1 MSLSYLLNTS
11 CALVILFVTSLLNLF
26 PRDRKQLNARLSAL
40 GFSIVAAIV
49 SYSAWHWGCL
59 PDTEPVTALFAFFCW
74 MSGLLYLSFLV
85 DMTATHRS
93 RRFWLS
99 YFLPVPL
106 AVLSA
111 LVSRPLG
118 VILLSSVGI
127 ILSVRFSADF
137 LLSWVR
143 SATDDRARRD
153 GEWMLLVFF
162 AYGIALGVAFAQT
175 TTAVYWIF
183 ALWHLTM
190 HYTVNHLCIY
200 QSLTDRENLLIVDN
214 VFDIVVILD
223 VNGRIMRMNRRGYQ
237 VTGFSPTHVTGNW
250 IERLII
256 HQNLDAERRRE
267 WLADY
272 AWVDTGRES
281 SRRTPSVDAS
291 IATKTGE
298 EIPIDMRIVC
308 IVNLSGDKTGYV
320 VSASDMR
327 ITRQLMKEIS
337 DREYAARDLALSE
350 SKFSRMFIFNPTGI
364 LIIDLES
371 MLITDANPAA
381 EDIFARDSA
390 SLVGKSLGETGLE
403 MSDVPYGIF
412 LDKLQT
418 EGTVPEF
425 SATIR
430 IDSETARLARLSA
443 VTFDLNRTRQVLL
456 SVADVTQ
463 AEELREALLRKQKM
477 ETVGMLAGG
486 IAHDFNNILAVILGH
501 IGLAKMK
508 IVDPQARVPVEK
520 AETAC
525 IRAREMTG
533 QLLAFSRGGQPV
545 LSSCDTRD
553 LVTEAAMLA
562 CADTSVACLFDFP
575 PDIWPLMVDRIQV
588 GQIINNLVR
597 NGADA
602 MNGSGIVSIRAVNVD
617 FTNVAE
623 GQRPLGPESTRIA
636 PRAYVEIR
644 IQDQGKGIP
653 ETIRKKIFDPFFTTK
668 KKGTGLGLS
677 IVFSTVQNHGGAI
690 SVGSGSDGGAVF
702 TVYLPA
708 DRETEGATPGALDA
722 HDAPEAV
729 GGNAV
734 EATVGETVAGTA
746 VTGGTAVSPA
756 GSATE
761 SQAAESQTS
770 TVNADSA
777 APCAEPSRPG
787 PKRVLLMDDDG
798 AVRDIAEG
806 LLASLGYSVVPACEG
821 AAAVALYRESLAGSE
836 RFAFCILDLIVPN
849 GMNGTRCAEEILAI
863 DPAAVLLVSSGY
875 SEDPALSKWK
885 EYGFRGVL
893 PKPYTREEL
902 VSCLSAMLVL

>member
-1 MSLSYLLNTS
+1 MSVSYLINTA
-11 CALVILFVTSLLNLF
+11 CALIILAVTSLLNFF
-26 PRDRKQLNARLSAL
+26 PRDRKPLNTRLAVL
-40 GFSIVAAIV
+40 GLSVSAAIV
-49 SYSAWHWGCL
+49 SYSAWRWGYF
-59 PDTEPVTALFAFFCW
+59 PGAIAVVSAFAFFSW

-93 RRFWLS
+93 RKFWVA
-99 YFLPVPL
+99 YFLPAPL
-106 AVLSA
+106 AVASV
-111 LVSRPLG
+111 LVPRPLG
-118 VILLSSVGI
+118 VILFSSVGV
-127 ILSVRFSADF
+127 ILTVRCSVDF

-175 TTAVYWIF
+175 ITAVYWIF

-214 VFDIVVILD
+214 VFDVVVILD

-237 VTGFSPTHVTGNW
+237 ITGFPPARVTGNW

-256 HQNLDAERRRE
+256 HPNLDAERRRE

-281 SRRTPSVDAS
+281 SRRTPSIDAS

-308 IVNLSGDKTGYV
+308 VVNLSGEKTGYV

-390 SLVGKSLGETGLE
+390 SLVGKSLNETGLE
-403 MSDVPYGIF
+403 MSELPYVIF
-412 LDKLQT
+412 LDRLRT

-430 IDSETARLARLSA
+430 IDDDTTRLARLSA
-443 VTFDLNRTRQVLL
+443 VSFELNRTRQVLL

-477 ETVGMLAGG
+477 ETVGILAGG

-508 IVDPQARVPVEK
+508 IVDPLARAPVEK
-520 AETAC
+520 AESAC

-545 LSSCDTRD
+545 LSSCDTRS
-553 LVTEAAMLA
+553 LVTEASMLA
-562 CADTSVACLFDFP
+562 CAETSVACLFDFP
-575 PDIWPLMVDRIQV
+575 QDLWPLMVDRIQV
-588 GQIINNLVR
+588 GQIVNNLVR
-597 NGADA
+597 NGVDA
-602 MNGSGIVSIRAVNVD
+602 MNGSGIITIRAVNVD
-617 FTNVAE
+617 LTNVSEAK
-623 GQRPLGPESTRIA
+623 RPLGPESTRVK

-653 ETIRKKIFDPFFTTK
+653 ETIKKKIFDPFFTTK

-708 DRETEGATPGALDA
+708 DYPPAEAA
-722 HDAPEAV
+722 APVADIEA
-729 GGNAV
+729 A
-734 EATVGETVAGTA
+734 VAGTA
-746 VTGGTAVSPA
+746 DADAGTAGAGPA
-756 GSATE
+756 ATTVV
-761 SQAAESQTS
+761 AESPPAAADVPS
-770 TVNADSA
+770 ETVPA
-777 APCAEPSRPG
+777 ALPG
-787 PKRVLLMDDDG
+787 RKRVLLMDDDG
-798 AVRDIAEG
+798 AVRDSAEG
-806 LLASLGYSVVPACEG
+806 LLSSLGYSVVSAREG
-821 AAAVALYRESLAGSE
+821 SSAVALYRESLAGAE
-836 RFAFCILDLIVPN
+836 PFAFCILDLIVPN
-849 GMNGTRCAEEILAI
+849 GMNGTRCAEEILSI
-863 DPAAVLLVSSGY
+863 DPDAVLLVSSGY

-902 VSCLSAMLVL
+902 AKCLSAMLAP

>member
-1 MSLSYLLNTS
+1 MSLSYLINS
-11 CALVILFVTSLLNLF
+11 ACALIILVVTSLLSLALGDGK
-26 PRDRKQLNARLSAL
+26 PLNARLSIL
-40 GFSIVAAIV
+40 GVSVSAAII
-49 SYSAWHWGCL
+49 SYSAWRL
-59 PDTEPVTALFAFFCW
+59 ALVPDTVYVVATFAFFCW
-74 MSGLLYLSFLV
+74 MSALLYLSFLV

-93 RRFWLS
+93 RKFWLS

-106 AVLSA
+106 AVVSA

-118 VILLSSVGI
+118 VVLLSSVGV
-127 ILSVRFSADF
+127 ILVIRFSADF

-162 AYGIALGVAFAQT
+162 AYGVAFAVSFAQT
-175 TTAVYWIF
+175 VTAVYWIL

-190 HYTVNHLCIY
+190 HYTVNHLSIY

-214 VFDIVVILD
+214 VFDIVIILD
-223 VNGRIMRMNRRGYQ
+223 VNGKIMRMNRRGYQ

-250 IERLII
+250 IERLVV

-291 IATKTGE
+291 IATKNGE

-308 IVNLSGDKTGYV
+308 IVNLSGEKTGYV

-364 LIIDLES
+364 LIVDLET
-371 MLITDANPAA
+371 MLVTDANPAA
-381 EDIFARDSA
+381 EDIFACDSA
-390 SLVGKSLGETGLE
+390 SLVGKPLDKIGLE
-403 MSDVPYGIF
+403 MSELPYGIF
-412 LDKLQT
+412 LDKLLT

-425 SATIR
+425 SATIL
-430 IDSETARLARLSA
+430 IDEETTRLARLSA
-443 VTFDLNRTRQVLL
+443 VSFNLNRTRRVLL

-477 ETVGMLAGG
+477 ETVGILAGG

-508 IVDPQARVPVEK
+508 IVDPAARVPVEK

-545 LSSCDTRD
+545 LASCDTRELITD
-553 LVTEAAMLA
+553 AAMLA

-575 PDIWPLMVDRIQV
+575 PDLWPLMVDRIQV

-597 NGADA
+597 NAADA

-617 FTNVAE
+617 LTNIPT
-623 GQRPLGPESTRIA
+623 GKRPLGPESSRIKA
-636 PRAYVEIR
+636 RAYVEIR

-653 ETIRKKIFDPFFTTK
+653 ETIKRKIFDPFFTTK

-708 DRETEGATPGALDA
+708 DVSSRDVEGVVSIDSTGPSDATA
-722 HDAPEAV
+722 
-729 GGNAV
+729 
-734 EATVGETVAGTA
+734 
-746 VTGGTAVSPA
+746 SP
-756 GSATE
+756 S
-761 SQAAESQTS
+761 
-770 TVNADSA
+770 
-777 APCAEPSRPG
+777 AEPSRVVG
-787 PKRVLLMDDDG
+787 KRVLLMDDDS
-798 AVRDIAEG
+798 AVRDTAEG
-806 LLASLGYSVVPACEG
+806 LLASLGYSVVTACEG
-821 AAAVALYRESLAGSE
+821 ASAVALYRESLKADE
-836 RFAFCILDLIVPN
+836 PFLFCILDLIVPN
-849 GMNGTRCAEEILAI
+849 GMPGTRCAEEILSI
-863 DPAAVLLVSSGY
+863 DPDAVLLVSSGY

-902 VSCLSAMLVL
+902 MKCLLSMLVL

>member
-1 MSLSYLLNTS
+1 MLS
-11 CALVILFVTSLLNLF
+11 
-26 PRDRKQLNARLSAL
+26 
-40 GFSIVAAIV
+40 
-49 SYSAWHWGCL
+49 
-59 PDTEPVTALFAFFCW
+59 LFAFFCW
-74 MSGLLYLSFLV
+74 MSALLYLSFLV

-99 YFLPVPL
+99 YFLPAPL
-106 AVLSA
+106 AVASVLA
-111 LVSRPLG
+111 PRPLG
-118 VILLSSVGI
+118 VILLASVG
-127 ILSVRFSADF
+127 SVLVIRHSVDF

-162 AYGIALGVAFAQT
+162 AYGVALGVAFAQT

-190 HYTVNHLCIY
+190 HYTVNHLGIY

-237 VTGFSPTHVTGNW
+237 ITGFSPTHVTGNW
-250 IERLII
+250 IERLIV

-281 SRRTPSVDAS
+281 SRRTPSIDAS
-291 IATKTGE
+291 IATKAGE

-308 IVNLSGDKTGYV
+308 VVNLSGEKTGYV

-364 LIIDLES
+364 LIVDLES

-390 SLVGKSLGETGLE
+390 SLVGKSLEETGLE
-403 MSDVPYGIF
+403 MSEVPYGIF

-425 SATIR
+425 SAAIR
-430 IDSETARLARLSA
+430 IDRETTRLARLSA

-477 ETVGMLAGG
+477 ETVGILAGG

-562 CADTSVACLFDFP
+562 CAETSVACLFDFP
-575 PDIWPLMVDRIQV
+575 PDLWPLMVDRIQV
-588 GQIINNLVR
+588 GQVVNNLVR
-597 NGADA
+597 NGVDA
-602 MNGSGIVSIRAVNVD
+602 MNGSGIVSVRAVNVD

-623 GQRPLGPESTRIA
+623 TQRPLGPESTRIK
-636 PRAYVEIR
+636 PRPYVEIR

-653 ETIRKKIFDPFFTTK
+653 ESIKKKIFDPFFTTK

-677 IVFSTVQNHGGAI
+677 IVFSTVQNHGGAV

-708 DRETEGATPGALDA
+708 DHETG
-722 HDAPEAV
+722 
-729 GGNAV
+729 
-734 EATVGETVAGTA
+734 
-746 VTGGTAVSPA
+746 PA
-756 GSATE
+756 GEPKSDERTTWPAGDQSSGPAERPTSGSESAERT
-761 SQAAESQTS
+761 
-770 TVNADSA
+770 TVPADRPMTA
-777 APCAEPSRPG
+777 GIEPATRS
-787 PKRVLLMDDDG
+787 KRVLLMDDDG

-806 LLASLGYSVVPACEG
+806 LLCSLGFSVVSACEG
-821 AAAVALYRESLAGSE
+821 ATAVSLYRESFE
-836 RFAFCILDLIVPN
+836 RADPFDFCILDLIVPN
-849 GMNGTRCAEEILAI
+849 GMNGTRCAEEILSI
-863 DPAAVLLVSSGY
+863 DPDAVLLVSSGY
-875 SEDPALSKWK
+875 SDDPALSKWK

-902 VSCLSAMLVL
+902 VTCLSAMLVL